1 MARKPMDHPTMGLDQ
16 LSARANVPDR
26 LPLTKKRG
34 STLKNR
40 QSASVANRKRKIT
53 LPNVSIQQ
61 KPTED

>member
-1 MARKPMDHPTMGLDQ
+1 MGLDQ